1 MPGFH
6 LSMSNRLETLADLLA
21 QDLARGTGGPFATEL
36 LVVQSRGMQRWV
48 SLQLARRLGVWA
60 NFRFL
65 LPNEMVNALIGAALP
80 GAPNERLFNTDI
92 MTWRVMRLLPEC
104 APDPAFAAIARY
116 LGDDPAGLKRYQLAA
131 RIVDVFDQYLT
142 YRPELIL
149 RWEGGADDDWQ
160 ARLWRL
166 LADGMRFSNPP
177 RLQRDFFA
185 RLATP
190 DDAMRAA
197 VPGRI
202 SVFGVSS
209 LPRFHLDVLRA
220 ASALAEIT
228 LYQLNPSPHY
238 WLDLA
243 PGRSI
248 ARRLGADGSATA
260 RDSHLERG
268 NALLASMGRQGQD
281 FLGLLF
287 AGDPDDRYAGDDPGE
302 DTLLHRI
309 QHDIYAVVDRGDAPG
324 GGDDDAARA
333 VVAAD
338 GTVVVNACHSA
349 LREIEVLRDFV
360 LDCFE
365 RLPGLTPGDIVVLAP
380 DIEAYAPFAQAV
392 FSGSGDGAPHVPI
405 SIVDRPLRATSPA
418 IAALFALLELPEG
431 RFEAGAVMGLLACPD
446 IRRRRGL
453 AEGDIDLLRAWIEG
467 TRTTWGIDA
476 AHRAT
481 LGLPATPGNTWAA
494 GIDRLIAGYAMLAA
508 GDERFGGVLPYDP
521 IAGDA
526 AVALGR
532 LLSFLEALRTLHE
545 TLCRPKPLAEWRVV
559 LEGALDDFFD
569 PDEESARDL
578 DAVRVFAARLP
589 EVATGSDVDGTV
601 SARLLAAFM
610 ADAIGAS
617 RGGGEFITGRLTF
630 CALMPMRS
638 VPFRVVCMIGMNDA
652 SFPRRDVPAGFNRIA
667 DEFRPGDRSLRDE
680 DRYLFLES
688 ILSAR
693 DRLYISYCG
702 QGVQDNRPIPPSIVV
717 SELVDYIEQGH
728 PECKPL
734 VTRHPLQ
741 AFSPRYFRDD
751 GALYTFSETQSAA
764 ARALLSR
771 TAPPS
776 FFPGPLIALP
786 TEEREIA
793 LDTLAGFFTNPARA
807 LLEKR
812 LGVRYGPIAGELRD
826 EEPFTLEGID
836 AWRVNRHVLEGV
848 LRGDSLDAIVDGL
861 AARGELPHGGIGR
874 GMVDALARGASAFH
888 RALLP
893 FLPEGDP
900 PPRPFSLTIGAYRI
914 VGAVP
919 VPGPRGL
926 TTYRYARCRASDRLR
941 AWIAHCIMLL
951 LDPASSGVSHFI
963 SLREKKDEIARFEMD
978 AFDDAGGYLAGLM
991 DLYDAGMRGPLPFF
1005 PRSSLVYAEEAA
1017 RGKLSEPDARARA
1030 RDAWLGS
1037 EFARG
1042 DADDEYVARLFSG
1055 ADPIDARFAECARHV
1070 FMPMLAHQSEAKP

>member
-1 MPGFH
+1 
-6 LSMSNRLETLADLLA
+6 
-21 QDLARGTGGPFATEL
+21 
-36 LVVQSRGMQRWV
+36 
-48 SLQLARRLGVWA
+48 
-60 NFRFL
+60 
-65 LPNEMVNALIGAALP
+65 
-80 GAPNERLFNTDI
+80 
-92 MTWRVMRLLPEC
+92 
-104 APDPAFAAIARY
+104 
-116 LGDDPAGLKRYQLAA
+116 
-131 RIVDVFDQYLT
+131 
-142 YRPELIL
+142 
-149 RWEGGADDDWQ
+149 
-160 ARLWRL
+160 
-166 LADGMRFSNPP
+166 
-177 RLQRDFFA
+177 
-185 RLATP
+185 
-190 DDAMRAA
+190 
-197 VPGRI
+197 
-202 SVFGVSS
+202 
-209 LPRFHLDVLRA
+209 
-220 ASALAEIT
+220 
-228 LYQLNPSPHY
+228 
-238 WLDLA
+238 
-243 PGRSI
+243 
-248 ARRLGADGSATA
+248 
-260 RDSHLERG
+260 
-268 NALLASMGRQGQD
+268 
-281 FLGLLF
+281 
-287 AGDPDDRYAGDDPGE
+287 
-302 DTLLHRI
+302 
-309 QHDIYAVVDRGDAPG
+309 
-324 GGDDDAARA
+324 
-333 VVAAD
+333 
-338 GTVVVNACHSA
+338 
-349 LREIEVLRDFV
+349 
-360 LDCFE
+360 
-365 RLPGLTPGDIVVLAP
+365 
-380 DIEAYAPFAQAV
+380 
-392 FSGSGDGAPHVPI
+392 
-405 SIVDRPLRATSPA
+405 
-418 IAALFALLELPEG
+418 
-431 RFEAGAVMGLLACPD
+431 
-446 IRRRRGL
+446 
-453 AEGDIDLLRAWIEG
+453 
-467 TRTTWGIDA
+467 
-476 AHRAT
+476 
-481 LGLPATPGNTWAA
+481 
-494 GIDRLIAGYAMLAA
+494 
-508 GDERFGGVLPYDP
+508 
-521 IAGDA
+521 
-526 AVALGR
+526 
-532 LLSFLEALRTLHE
+532 
-545 TLCRPKPLAEWRVV
+545 
-559 LEGALDDFFD
+559 DFFD